1 MLRMVR
7 TGGPLMASL
16 EKKLQEMSDKL
27 SKGTIDVVGL
37 EEKRMLARIKF
48 EDGVADLTLEKS
60 PEGEKKDAT
69 VAGR

>member
-1 MLRMVR
+1 
-7 TGGPLMASL
+7 
-16 EKKLQEMSDKL
+16 MSDKL

-48 EDGVADLTLEKS
+48 EDGVADLTLDKELEAHTS
-60 PEGEKKDAT
+60 

>member
-1 MLRMVR
+1 VK
-7 TGGPLMASL
+7 TAGPLMQSL

-48 EDGVADLTLEKS
+48 EDTVADLTLEK
-60 PEGEKKDAT
+60 GDEKKEAT

>member
-1 MLRMVR
+1 
-7 TGGPLMASL
+7 
-16 EKKLQEMSDKL
+16 MSDKL

-60 PEGEKKDAT
+60 PDEKAADKKDPAS
-69 VAGR
+69 AGGKSG